1 MTKCRVYV
9 GTVASISSK
18 VELFQLKSF
27 DVAIVDEATQILE
40 PQLLWVLMK
49 KSTDGK
55 QAVGKFVVIGDH
67 KQLPAVVLQNKEHSE
82 VYDEELRK
90 AGLYNLKDS
99 LFERLYRTHLKDNDQ
114 VALDML
120 CRQGRMHPLVADFS
134 NNAFYEGRLV
144 PVGLPHQLESID
156 TPVSFIPS
164 QRDEHSVTGK
174 TNGYEAR
181 MAADLAE
188 KVWRKYREDFSAER
202 TLGIITSYRS
212 QIALIRQELEL
223 KGIPELMNVS
233 VDTVE
238 RYQGSER
245 DVIIYSFSVNRLHQ
259 LDYLP
264 NLIEENGHLID
275 RKLNV
280 ALTRARRQLYV
291 LGVPEILRH
300 NAIYQQLMETFCQS
314 SGS

>member
-1 MTKCRVYV
+1 
-9 GTVASISSK
+9 VASISSK

-40 PQLLWVLMK
+40 PQLLWVLTK
-49 KSTDGK
+49 KTTDGK
-55 QAVGKFVVIGDH
+55 QAVGKFVLIGDH

-223 KGIPELMNVS
+223 KGISELMNVS

-245 DVIIYSFSVNRLHQ
+245 DVILYSFCVNHPSQ
-259 LDYLP
+259 LKFLS
-264 NLIEENGHLID
+264 NLTEEDGVLID

-280 ALTRARRQLYV
+280 ALTRARKQMFLT
-291 LGVPEILRH
+291 GVPKLLEQ
-300 NAIYQQLMETFCQS
+300 NPIYATLLNSLQDKT
-314 SGS
+314 

>member
-1 MTKCRVYV
+1 
-9 GTVASISSK
+9 
-18 VELFQLKSF
+18 
-27 DVAIVDEATQILE
+27 
-40 PQLLWVLMK
+40 
-49 KSTDGK
+49 
-55 QAVGKFVVIGDH
+55 
-67 KQLPAVVLQNKEHSE
+67 
-82 VYDEELRK
+82 
-90 AGLYNLKDS
+90 
-99 LFERLYRTHLKDNDQ
+99 
-114 VALDML
+114 
-120 CRQGRMHPLVADFS
+120 MHPLVADFS

-144 PVGLPHQLESID
+144 PVGLPHQLEPID
-156 TPVSFIPS
+156 TPVLFIPS

>member
-1 MTKCRVYV
+1 
-9 GTVASISSK
+9 
-18 VELFQLKSF
+18 
-27 DVAIVDEATQILE
+27 
-40 PQLLWVLMK
+40 
-49 KSTDGK
+49 
-55 QAVGKFVVIGDH
+55 
-67 KQLPAVVLQNKEHSE
+67 
-82 VYDEELRK
+82 
-90 AGLYNLKDS
+90 
-99 LFERLYRTHLKDNDQ
+99 
-114 VALDML
+114 
-120 CRQGRMHPLVADFS
+120 MHPLVADFS
-134 NNAFYEGRLV
+134 NNAFYEGLLV

-280 ALTRARRQLYV
+280 ALTRSRRQLYV

>member
-1 MTKCRVYV
+1 
-9 GTVASISSK
+9 
-18 VELFQLKSF
+18 
-27 DVAIVDEATQILE
+27 
-40 PQLLWVLMK
+40 
-49 KSTDGK
+49 
-55 QAVGKFVVIGDH
+55 
-67 KQLPAVVLQNKEHSE
+67 
-82 VYDEELRK
+82 
-90 AGLYNLKDS
+90 
-99 LFERLYRTHLKDNDQ
+99 
-114 VALDML
+114 
-120 CRQGRMHPLVADFS
+120 
-134 NNAFYEGRLV
+134 
-144 PVGLPHQLESID
+144 
-156 TPVSFIPS
+156 
-164 QRDEHSVTGK
+164 
-174 TNGYEAR
+174 
-181 MAADLAE
+181 
-188 KVWRKYREDFSAER
+188 
-202 TLGIITSYRS
+202 
-212 QIALIRQELEL
+212 
-223 KGIPELMNVS
+223 MNVS

>member
-1 MTKCRVYV
+1 M
-9 GTVASISSK
+9 
-18 VELFQLKSF
+18 
-27 DVAIVDEATQILE
+27 
-40 PQLLWVLMK
+40 
-49 KSTDGK
+49 
-55 QAVGKFVVIGDH
+55 
-67 KQLPAVVLQNKEHSE
+67 
-82 VYDEELRK
+82 
-90 AGLYNLKDS
+90 
-99 LFERLYRTHLKDNDQ
+99 
-114 VALDML
+114 
-120 CRQGRMHPLVADFS
+120 
-134 NNAFYEGRLV
+134 
-144 PVGLPHQLESID
+144 
-156 TPVSFIPS
+156 
-164 QRDEHSVTGK
+164 TGK

-188 KVWRKYREDFSAER
+188 KVWRKYREDFSADR
-202 TLGIITSYRS
+202 TVGIITSYRS